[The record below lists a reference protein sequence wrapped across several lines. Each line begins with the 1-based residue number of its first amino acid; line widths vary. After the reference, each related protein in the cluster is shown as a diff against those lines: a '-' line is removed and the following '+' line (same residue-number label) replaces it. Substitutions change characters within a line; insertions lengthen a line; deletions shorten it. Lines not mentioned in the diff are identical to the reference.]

1 MEPLVLLPGLLCDEA
16 VWQGQIDALRDI
28 AACTCM
34 DWGRLDSI
42 LAMAERV
49 LRLAPPEFSLAGHSM
64 GGRVAFQVVKLAPSR
79 VKRLALFNTAAT
91 PKPAGEPGVLEEQ
104 KRRALLEIA
113 KTQGMRAF
121 AMAWLPPMMKPGR
134 MADKPLVDSIIA
146 MLERKTPEIYEM
158 QMLALLGR
166 PDARPVLPTI
176 KCPTL
181 LLSGREDSW
190 SPPAQHQTM
199 AAAIPNSR
207 VVIVA
212 DSGHMAPMEQ
222 PAAVALAMREW
233 LKTEAA

>member
-16 VWQGQIDALRDI
+16 VWQGQIDALRDV

-49 LRLAPPEFSLAGHSM
+49 LRLAPQEFSLAGHSM
-64 GGRVAFQVVKLAPSR
+64 GGRVAFQVARLAPQR
-79 VKRLALFNTAAT
+79 VKRLALFNTGADA
-91 PKPAGEPGVLEEQ
+91 KPAGEAGANEER
-104 KRRALLEIA
+104 KRRELLEIA
-113 KTQGMRAF
+113 RTQGMRAF

-134 MADKPLVDSIIA
+134 MADKALVDSIVA
-146 MLERKTPEIYEM
+146 MLERKTPEVYEM

-166 PDARPVLPTI
+166 PDARPVLPAI

-181 LLSGREDSW
+181 LLTGREDSW
-190 SPPAQHQTM
+190 SPPARHQEM

-207 VVIVA
+207 VVIVP

-222 PAAVALAMREW
+222 PAAVARAMREW
-233 LKTEAA
+233 LQIPV